1 MSEGEVVSLRR
12 DIEAL
17 SRKSDAQH
25 AENQVRSLEYEEKVD
40 ALKAKV
46 DESAFLLRMAVG
58 SGQPG
63 EGRLGQLEQT
73 VETLKKFRW
82 QALAIIAL
90 ILLAVEHSGL
100 LGGRP

>member
-1 MSEGEVVSLRR
+1 MSEAEVSSLRR
-12 DIEAL
+12 GIETL

-25 AENQVRSLEYEEKVD
+25 AENKIKGLEFEEKVD

-82 QALAIIAL
+82 QALAIISL

-100 LGGRP
+100 LGGKH